1 MYLNPGSIAVP
12 SMNQQLQRAA
22 EWIRSARSIVAF
34 TGAGISAESGVPTF
48 RDDGGFWTEFPP
60 EEFATWQ
67 GLRSTAVRR
76 PKDFARFVHA
86 VIAPIADAQPNAA
99 HRALAAA
106 ERHRPITIVTQN
118 IDRLHH
124 DAGSTTVYEL
134 HGSLFETRRPSG
146 RFHSLISRREV
157 QKVARTLE
165 RINRGPF
172 TRIRI
177 AAALRKFAGFGSGGV
192 YLPKLV
198 LFGDAM
204 AQPDWDQANEV
215 VKKCDVL
222 LQIGCSREVMP
233 AAMLPREAK
242 SHGALIIT
250 VDPQPAGGD
259 LWLRGTAGEIVPE
272 LFALAFPK

>member
-1 MYLNPGSIAVP
+1 MS
-12 SMNQQLQRAA
+12 QQMQQAA

-67 GLRSTAVRR
+67 GLRETAVRR

-99 HRALAAA
+99 HRALAKA
-106 ERHRPITIVTQN
+106 ERRCPITVVTQN
-118 IDRLHH
+118 IDRLHQE
-124 DAGSTTVYEL
+124 AGSTTVYEI

-146 RFHSLISRREV
+146 RFHSLISRHEV

-165 RINRGPF
+165 RISQGSF
-172 TRIRI
+172 TRVRI
-177 AAALRKFAGFGSGGV
+177 LAALRKFAGFGAGGV

-204 AQPDWDQANEV
+204 AQPDWDRANEV

-233 AAMLPREAK
+233 AAMLPHEARM
-242 SHGALIIT
+242 SGALTISI
-250 VDPQPAGGD
+250 DPQPAGGD
-259 LWLRGTAGEIVPE
+259 LWLRGKAGEVVPQ
-272 LFALAFPK
+272 LFDLAFPK